1 MPGTAPPATRPDTA
15 PPTLDPAPPSAPTR
29 PDTDIDF
36 DRLRSLRQLRPH
48 NVIVLDCMCHS
59 FDDVERALCRYI
71 PGMTRD
77 RAYAH
82 ALAIHTTGASV
93 VATAPRESAEHFA
106 AGLRSRGLRVRVE
119 QDS

>member
-1 MPGTAPPATRPDTA
+1 MPGTALPATRPDTA
-15 PPTLDPAPPSAPTR
+15 PPTTEPAPPSPAR

-36 DRLRSLRQLRPH
+36 DLLRSLRQLRPH
-48 NVIVLDCMCHS
+48 KVIVLDCMCHS

-77 RAYAH
+77 KAYLH

-93 VATAPRESAEHFA
+93 VATAPREPAEHFA
-106 AGLRSRGLRVRVE
+106 AGLRSRGLRVLVE
-119 QDS
+119 QDR